1 MPAIQLYRR
10 AIARFAVCLSLTMI
24 DALVAPVALYYT
36 FGYWGLFSIVLL
48 LLVPFAWTLGNVW
61 QHTLVDLKLIVQEK
75 VAALQL
81 ATGYRTL

>member
-10 AIARFAVCLSLTMI
+10 AIARLIVCLLLTMI

-48 LLVPFAWTLGNVW
+48 LLVPFAWTLRNVW
-61 QHTLVDLKLIVQEK
+61 QHTLTDLKLVQERL
-75 VAALQL
+75 AALQL
-81 ATGYRTL
+81 ATADRTV

>member
-10 AIARFAVCLSLTMI
+10 AIARFAVCLLLTMI

-48 LLVPFAWTLGNVW
+48 LLVPFAWTLSNVW
-61 QHTLVDLKLIVQEK
+61 QHTFIDLKLVQEK
-75 VAALQL
+75 LVALHLVSADQT
-81 ATGYRTL
+81 A

>member
-10 AIARFAVCLSLTMI
+10 AIARFAVCLLLTMI

-36 FGYWGLFSIVLL
+36 FGYWGLFSSVLL

-61 QHTLVDLKLIVQEK
+61 QHTLTDLRLVQEK
-75 VAALQL
+75 LAALQL
-81 ATGYRTL
+81 ATADRTV